1 MSEVSTR
8 DSSQAEEN
16 RTYSI
21 LSSRMDHPLCQ
32 FNGFTQGSV
41 DKNHSNQD
49 ISSATSIK
57 IPRVERLPPFTSWIF
72 LDRCFDLQIDQ

>member
-32 FNGFTQGSV
+32 FNGFTLGSG

-49 ISSATSIK
+49 ISATSIK